1 MNKLLICA
9 VFVSFTYYCHSAIL
23 DELFDINDVENKAC
37 KDGCETENVRKSSVR
52 STYDKLYKCYDSEC
66 SKLFELC
73 IKVLFSEKVKYSHYI
88 QYRTCQDNCVPEMA
102 VLPYKQ
108 AKEMAE
114 RVRPPI
120 NPCMD
125 LVSACNY
132 ETMDSYEILRTEN
145 PFLYI

>member
-9 VFVSFTYYCHSAIL
+9 VFVSFPYYCHSAIL

-37 KDGCETENVRKSSVR
+37 KDGCETEN
-52 STYDKLYKCYDSEC
+52 
-66 SKLFELC
+66 
-73 IKVLFSEKVKYSHYI
+73 
-88 QYRTCQDNCVPEMA
+88 YRTCPDICVPEMA

-125 LVSACNY
+125 IVSACNY
-132 ETMDSYEILRTEN
+132 ETMDSYENLRTEN